1 MTIATLEDFRSRVHA
16 VPTPRESSVVS
27 DERVSDVWPDWS
39 TELSE
44 SELTKAA
51 EKNRPF
57 GILREAVGAVLYSAG
72 LVVLLMAV
80 LGVLHI
86 R

>member
-1 MTIATLEDFRSRVHA
+1 MPLANMHSRPAWLHS
-16 VPTPRESSVVS
+16 VPKPPQSPAPK
-27 DERVSDVWPDWS
+27 ERTSDVWPDFS

-44 SELTKAA
+44 SDLARSA
-51 EKNRPF
+51 GKNRPF
-57 GILREAVGAVLYSAG
+57 TILGEAVGAVIYSVG

-80 LGVLHI
+80 LGFFHL

>member
-1 MTIATLEDFRSRVHA
+1 MSLANMHSRPTWLHA
-16 VPTPRESSVVS
+16 VPKPPQSPAPK
-27 DERVSDVWPDWS
+27 ERTSDVWPDLS

-44 SELTKAA
+44 CELAKSA
-51 EKNRPF
+51 EKNRPSTIF
-57 GILREAVGAVLYSAG
+57 GEAVGAVIYSVG

-80 LGVLHI
+80 LGAFHL